1 MKNYVLGLLSGI
13 VSVILFKPL
22 LEVLLQWVEYQKTI
36 PTLKILRANAEI
48 NNLMSLQEIQCRE
61 LQEAYE
67 RDYLSDDSEDDEEE

>member
-1 MKNYVLGLLSGI
+1 MKNYLLGLLSGI

-22 LEVLLQWVEYQKTI
+22 LEVLAQWVEYQKTI
-36 PTLKILRANAEI
+36 PTLKILKANAEI

-67 RDYLSDDSEDDEEE
+67 RDLGNDEEEE

>member
-67 RDYLSDDSEDDEEE
+67 RDLGNDEEEE

>member
-13 VSVILFKPL
+13 VAVILFKPL
-22 LEVLLQWVEYQKTI
+22 LEVLAQWVEYQKTI

-67 RDYLSDDSEDDEEE
+67 RDYSSNDSEDEEEE